1 MKDQTD
7 RQILESILTDVHA
20 IKSEM
25 IIQNG
30 EITAVCKDVS
40 GLKKDVYGNG
50 QPGLKTDMNVIKTK
64 MGLIMF
70 IGAVIITSTIGTV
83 VASVWSLLTV
93 LKGK

>member
-7 RQILESILTDVHA
+7 RQILESILTDVQA

-40 GLKKDVYGNG
+40 VLKKDVYGNG

-70 IGAVIITSTIGTV
+70 VGAVIITSTIGTV